1 MVALKGKAITDFV
14 ARRNPNIHAV
24 LIYGPDQGL
33 VRERIEKIAL
43 QVVPDLNDPF
53 NTIEISESELKANPT
68 RLTDEITALSF
79 MGGERIIRYRAN
91 GEAAGDGVS
100 NFIKNLDSGDYQPNG
115 VVIISGGELSPRSSL
130 RKLFEKSKNSAAL
143 PCYIDGPQAVRTLAQ
158 SMAQEQGL
166 EFERHALD
174 FVTMTLGED
183 RALTRSELEK
193 LILYKSPGKQQNSQ
207 SSTITID
214 DVKAS
219 LALCMIAARIG
230 VFACPKASSGGRIQ
244 CLAPIMVG
252 LLILNPGMLSLL
264 SLTGQIAVCAARRL
278 LKPIQHKSALALF
291 GFISATSPLTRS
303 KTSCLQNSLIHLNML
318 WADALKTEKAIGA
331 FMLKTVLM
339 KAMPNTCT
347 ALLSGA
353 L

>member
-68 RLTDEITALSF
+68 RLTDEIMALSF

-219 LALCMIAARIG
+219 LVDRTGDAMNNVTAA
-230 VFACPKASSGGRIQ
+230 
-244 CLAPIMVG
+244 CLDA
-252 LLILNPGMLSLL
+252 NS
-264 SLTGQIAVCAARRL
+264 TACAAALFRCATSGVNPISILLAIQRATTRLREARSYVEQGVNPNEAMKKLRPPVFFGEKDAFRQRLNSWSLHKLNFAKHLLTQAEFSAKTTGNPQREIVERTALQISRL
-278 LKPIQHKSALALF
+278 LK
-291 GFISATSPLTRS
+291 R
-303 KTSCLQNSLIHLNML
+303 
-318 WADALKTEKAIGA
+318 
-331 FMLKTVLM
+331 
-339 KAMPNTCT
+339 
-347 ALLSGA
+347 
-353 L
+353 